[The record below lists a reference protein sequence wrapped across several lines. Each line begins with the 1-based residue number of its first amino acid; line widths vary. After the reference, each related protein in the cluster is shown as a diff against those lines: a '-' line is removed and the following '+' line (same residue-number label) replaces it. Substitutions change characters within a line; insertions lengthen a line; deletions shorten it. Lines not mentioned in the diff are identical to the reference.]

1 VARLL
6 AFPFLALTLAVV
18 IACGPPETPGP
29 PGPRQAPG
37 ERQAERFMVSA
48 AHPLAVEAG
57 LEMMRRGGSAVDA
70 AIAVQFVLG
79 FVEAPETGIG
89 GGGFLLHLDAA
100 SGQVEFLDGRET
112 APAAATPERF
122 TLLGQPV
129 PRVLAIPTG
138 RAVGVPGLVALLE
151 LAHERHGR
159 LAWSE
164 LAQPAIRLAED
175 GVPMPGRLQRESG
188 RDLSLRLFADTRRM
202 FHAPARRPGEPW
214 RNPDYA
220 ASLRKIAADGAAAFY
235 QGEIAD
241 SLVERVRARRPWAA
255 DMTLEDLQSY
265 RALERAPV
273 CAPYRRWTVCGAAP
287 PSSGGVA
294 VLQILGM
301 LERFPMATLG
311 PDSAEAIHLLIE
323 AHRLAFADRER
334 YLGDPDFVTVP
345 VEGLLERDYLAR
357 RSLLIDPQRAM
368 DRALPGTPS
377 PAQPAAGMNG
387 PTAAGGG
394 TSHVTIVDAQ
404 GNVVALTSS
413 VEAPFGSRM
422 SVGGFLL
429 NNQLTDFS
437 FRPRDREREHPNAVA
452 PGKRPGSSMSPVIV
466 LDEQGEVR
474 LAIGARGGSRIIA
487 YVAKAL
493 LGVLDWELDIQEA
506 IALPNFA
513 YTDGRL
519 ELERGTALA
528 TRREEFRA
536 RGHRVRE
543 AELASGLHGI
553 ERHGEGWRGGADP
566 RLEGV
571 ARGD

>member
-1 VARLL
+1 
-6 AFPFLALTLAVV
+6 
-18 IACGPPETPGP
+18 
-29 PGPRQAPG
+29 
-37 ERQAERFMVSA
+37 MVSA

-89 GGGFLLHLDAA
+89 GGGFLLYLDAA
-100 SGQVEFLDGRET
+100 SGRVEFFDGRET
-112 APAAATPERF
+112 APAAARPDRF

-129 PRVLAIPTG
+129 PRGLAIPSG

-159 LAWSE
+159 LPWPE
-164 LAQPAIRLAED
+164 LVQPAIRLAEG
-175 GVPMPGRLQRESG
+175 GVPMPERLRRESL
-188 RDLSLRLFADTRRM
+188 RDPSLALFADTRRL
-202 FHAPARRPGEPW
+202 FRAPARAPDEPW

-220 ASLRKIAADGAAAFY
+220 ASLRKIAAEGAAGFY
-235 QGEIAD
+235 RGEIALA
-241 SLVERVRARRPWAA
+241 LVERVQARRPWPG
-255 DMTLEDLQSY
+255 DISLEDLQDY
-265 RALERAPV
+265 RARERAPV

-287 PSSGGVA
+287 PSSGGIA
-294 VLQILGM
+294 VLQILGL
-301 LERFPMATLG
+301 LERFPLGALG
-311 PDSAEAIHLLIE
+311 PDSAEAYHLLVE

-334 YLGDPDFVTVP
+334 YLGDPDYVDIP
-345 VEGLLERDYLAR
+345 VDGLLAPDYLAR

-368 DRALPGTPS
+368 DRALPGVPAPTVTRVSASAPS
-377 PAQPAAGMNG
+377 GAD
-387 PTAAGGG
+387 GG
-394 TSHVTIVDAQ
+394 TSHFTVVDAQ

-422 SVGGFLL
+422 SAAGFLL

-437 FRPRDREREHPNAVA
+437 FRARDGERAHPNAVA
-452 PGKRPGSSMSPVIV
+452 PGKRPRSSMSPIIV

-474 LAIGARGGSRIIA
+474 LAIGARGGSRIIG
-487 YVAKAL
+487 YVAKTL
-493 LGVLDWELDIQEA
+493 VGVLDWELDIQEA
-506 IALPNFA
+506 IARPNFA

-519 ELERGTALA
+519 ELERGTVLA
-528 TRREEFRA
+528 VWREAFRG

-553 ERHGEGWRGGADP
+553 ERFGESWRGGADP

-571 ARGD
+571 ARGE